1 MDDDFSK
8 LSEAEAR
15 RRVYAGKPGPV
26 ISEPLITRV
35 GRALH
40 GAHFLVPLA
49 RQLAVDRRTVQR
61 WCAEQDPVPEPIWR
75 ELCADLAEHL
85 AETTELLAE
94 ARKGCP
100 NP

>member
-1 MDDDFSK
+1 
-8 LSEAEAR
+8 
-15 RRVYAGKPGPV
+15 
-26 ISEPLITRV
+26 
-35 GRALH
+35 
-40 GAHFLVPLA
+40 LVSLA
-49 RQLAVDRRTVQR
+49 RHLAVDRRTVQR

-94 ARKGCP
+94 ARKQCP